1 MFWQVIAI
9 IALVFFLSLLSLLA
23 KISAK
28 IEKIESN
35 MSALLGYL
43 ILTIKD
49 KEKKGD
55 AYRDTYR

>member
-9 IALVFFLSLLSLLA
+9 IALVFFLSLLA

-43 ILTIKD
+43 ILTIN